1 METVKIYRRQSMHN
15 CTCQRTEIDWH
26 ANNTEV
32 SNPHEVEV
40 SVENVHRHGTLD
52 ACVSCGSRAYLKVR
66 ADLAVKEAFCRMTG
80 RLD

>member
-1 METVKIYRRQSMHN
+1 MPN

-40 SVENVHRHGTLD
+40 SVENVHRVMEHLMP
-52 ACVSCGSRAYLKVR
+52 VFRAEVALTSKS
-66 ADLAVKEAFCRMTG
+66 G
-80 RLD
+80 RI